1 VAGRLSIDSGSFVP
15 MRGLRI
21 SFLEQEKEFV
31 PENTVLMEV
40 FRGGSPLME
49 ALRSYELALQAVESR
64 PADERAQ
71 QELMR
76 LTARIDELG
85 GWQVESDAKTILTKL
100 GIFDFSALAG
110 SLSGGQ
116 QKRLALATALIQ
128 PCDLL
133 LLDEPTNH
141 LDSETIVW
149 LEEYLAGWKG
159 ALLMVTHDRYFLDH
173 TASKIFEL
181 DKGSSYTY
189 MGNYTDFLEQKEARI
204 ERAEASE
211 RKRQNFLR
219 TELAWMRRGAQAR
232 STKQQA
238 RIDRYEEVKAQAPDL
253 DRPQMEIGLAG
264 SRLGR
269 TVIEL
274 EKVDYAIGGQTYIR
288 NFSYIVLKNDRVGIL
303 GPNGTGKTTLL
314 NIISGRL
321 QPTSGTVTIGQTVKI
336 GYFSQ
341 TNAEM
346 DGRLRAIEY
355 IREAAHFITLADGTR
370 LSATQ
375 LMERFLFPADLQWTE
390 ISRLSG
396 GEKRRL
402 FLLRILM
409 SEPNVLLL
417 DEPTNDL
424 DLETMAIL
432 EDFIDDFQGAIIFVS
447 HDRFFV
453 DRLAKK
459 VFVYEPDGQLRMY
472 MGGYSDYKAQ
482 LAAETAAES
491 APVRVSREKPAAAN
505 APAAAPR
512 PKKKLTL
519 GEEKEYAEIEAVIA
533 SKEGELRVVELQM
546 AECAADYGRLNE
558 LTKEQQRLSGEL
570 EKLMDRWAYLEEF
583 ANAQ

>member
-1 VAGRLSIDSGSFVP
+1 
-15 MRGLRI
+15 
-21 SFLEQEKEFV
+21 
-31 PENTVLMEV
+31 
-40 FRGGSPLME
+40 
-49 ALRSYELALQAVESR
+49 
-64 PADERAQ
+64 
-71 QELMR
+71 
-76 LTARIDELG
+76 
-85 GWQVESDAKTILTKL
+85 
-100 GIFDFSALAG
+100 
-110 SLSGGQ
+110 
-116 QKRLALATALIQ
+116 
-128 PCDLL
+128 
-133 LLDEPTNH
+133 
-141 LDSETIVW
+141 
-149 LEEYLAGWKG
+149 
-159 ALLMVTHDRYFLDH
+159 
-173 TASKIFEL
+173 
-181 DKGSSYTY
+181 